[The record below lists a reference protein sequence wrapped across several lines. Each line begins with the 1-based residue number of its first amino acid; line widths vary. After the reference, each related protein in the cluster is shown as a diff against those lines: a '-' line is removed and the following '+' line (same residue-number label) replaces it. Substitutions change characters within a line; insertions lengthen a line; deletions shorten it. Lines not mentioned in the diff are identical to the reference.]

1 MSAPPSD
8 VVDRLERLAAHA
20 PAGSVDPDDLWVRGR
35 RRQQGQWAVVV
46 AGCFAL
52 VVCVGGAVAAPV
64 LRVVDTQMAVAP
76 DGAPRVLPG
85 VFRTPGKWEPAFPT
99 APGPLVAVGSAPRG
113 GWVRD
118 TSSLWGVSA
127 LTGESRFLD
136 LPDAASGLAGAALD
150 STGTKLAYW
159 IVDGPA
165 GSVTADP
172 QQFTVATG
180 AAVLDLVTGEERR
193 WDAGTV
199 HGLGA
204 ERLIWAGDVLWLSGG
219 AFADED
225 QDSFPATVWTW
236 GPEGAPEPRLEPPL
250 DIAGAAAR
258 GADGFLIER
267 GATTTQVQVVD
278 GAGAVSRVRLV
289 HGGGMT
295 SETSVSPDGRL
306 IAGLRQERGA
316 SIAGSPLPLV
326 VGEIAGARA
335 EMTEVGDVEAPSIM
349 GWRSPTEVVVASNA
363 LDEDGDR
370 SSTVRDLSTVDVV
383 DGTERHL
390 VELGETGFTT
400 YAARAWAGDVI
411 DAPQPPFAPDPRQWS
426 ATGGVVLVLLLLVGW
441 RWNRSRRGH
450 P

>member
-1 MSAPPSD
+1 MSAPTD
-8 VVDRLERLAAHA
+8 VADRLERLAAHA
-20 PAGSVDPDDLWVRGR
+20 PSGNVDPDALWVRGR
-35 RRQQGQWAVVV
+35 RRQRGQRAFVV
-46 AGCFAL
+46 AGCLAL
-52 VVCVGGAVAAPV
+52 LVCVGGAVAAPV
-64 LRVVDTQMAVAP
+64 LRVVDRPTAVAP
-76 DGAPRVLPG
+76 DDARRVLPD
-85 VFRTPGKWEPAFPT
+85 VFRTPGKWEPTFPA

-113 GWVRD
+113 GWGRD
-118 TSSLWGVSA
+118 TPSLWGVSA

-136 LPDAASGLAGAALD
+136 LPDAASGLSGAALD

-159 IVDGPA
+159 ITDGPA
-165 GSVTADP
+165 GAITGSP
-172 QQFTVATG
+172 EHFTVATG
-180 AAVLDLVTGEERR
+180 VAVLDLVTGEERR
-193 WDAGTV
+193 WDAGTA

-250 DIAGAAAR
+250 DIAGATAP
-258 GADGFLIER
+258 GVDGFLIER
-267 GATTTQVQVVD
+267 GATTTWVQVVD
-278 GAGAVSRVRLV
+278 SAGAVSRVRLV

-295 SETSVSPDGRL
+295 SESYVSPDGRL

-326 VGEIAGARA
+326 VGEITAGRA

-349 GWRSPTEVVVASNA
+349 GWRSPTEVVVASDGS
-363 LDEDGDR
+363 DEGGDR
-370 SSTVRDLSTVDVV
+370 SSTVRDLATVNVV

-400 YAARAWAGDVI
+400 YAAGAWAGDVI

-426 ATGGVVLVLLLLVGW
+426 ATGGVVLALLLLVGW
-441 RWNRSRRGH
+441 RRTRSRRGH